1 MKYIY
6 KIVLLS
12 FVFLGLTS
20 CDENENFEILPPQ
33 DGITLNSPI
42 DGSSIALIDTNEQ
55 NPGLTVSWNSAN
67 LKDSGATYNV
77 EVALTGTDFSAPTVI
92 GSTTNMTLHLTVEEL
107 NNLALDVLQIPAE
120 SEASI
125 EIRVT
130 SGDFISNKVSVLL
143 TPYKIEFTELFLVG
157 SLTNWKPEESLPMT
171 RTGFNEFLITIDL
184 ADGDEFKFLP
194 QNTGWDGDFGEDPN
208 NPGKLVEEGEQNIA
222 GYPAGKYDVTVNLND
237 FTFNL
242 KPILAPENLYL
253 VGSINGWDNATALP
267 LFKSGENTF
276 SIVVDLPDGAE
287 FKFLPT
293 QGSWDGDWGADKNNA
308 GSIVQ
313 DDEDNIKGYTGK
325 YLVTVDYNNL
335 TYKLTPVGSLF
346 TVGSIN
352 GWNNGAALPMAEAS
366 LGIFTIVLDLPDGA
380 EFKFLPNNGSWD
392 GDWGASKTEAGRIV
406 QDDEDNLKGYE
417 AGKYVVA
424 VNYNTLSYTVS
435 KINAVPA
442 NLFLVGAFN
451 GWSNTAGNP
460 KFTQTSAGVFEIT
473 QALSA
478 NDEFKFVPVAGS
490 WGDDFGES
498 KVASKVLEQ
507 NDENNLKVTTGGNY
521 KITVNFNKGNIS
533 VVSL

>member
-12 FVFLGLTS
+12 LVIIGLAS
-20 CDENENFEILPPQ
+20 CDANENFEILPPQ
-33 DGITLNSPI
+33 EGITLNSPI

-55 NPGLTVSWNSAN
+55 NPGLSVSWNSAN
-67 LKDSGATYNV
+67 LKGTGATYNV
-77 EVALTGTDFSAPTVI
+77 EVALTGTDFAAPTVI
-92 GSTTNMTLHLTVEEL
+92 GSTTEMNLHLTVAEL
-107 NNLALDVLQIPAE
+107 NTLALDVLLIPAE

-130 SGDFISNKVSVLL
+130 SGDFVSNKVSVLL
-143 TPYKIEFTELFLVG
+143 TPYKVEYTELYLVG
-157 SLTNWKPEESLPMT
+157 NMTNWSPSESLPMT
-171 RTGFNEFLITIDL
+171 RTGFNEFNITIDL
-184 ADGDEFKFLP
+184 ADGDEFKFIP

-208 NPGKLVEEGEQNIA
+208 NPGKIVEEGEKNIS
-222 GYPAGKYDVTVNLND
+222 GYPAGKYEVSVNLND
-237 FTFNL
+237 FTYNM
-242 KPILAPENLYL
+242 KPILAPANLYL
-253 VGSINGWDNATALP
+253 VGSINGWNNATALP
-267 LFKSGENTF
+267 FFKSGENTF
-276 SIVVDLPDGAE
+276 SIVVDLPSGAE

-293 QGSWDGDWGADKNNA
+293 QGSWDGDWGASKTDA
-308 GSIVQ
+308 GTIVQ
-313 DDEDNIKGYTGK
+313 DGEDNVKGFTGK
-325 YLVTVDYNNL
+325 YLIVIDFNDL
-335 TYKLTPVGSLF
+335 SYKLTPVGSLF

-352 GWNNGAALPMAEAS
+352 GWNNAAALPMTEAS

-380 EFKFLPNNGSWD
+380 EFKFLPTNGSWD
-392 GDWGASKTEAGRIV
+392 GDWGASKTDTGRVV
-406 QDDEDNLKGYE
+406 QDGEDNVKGYA

-424 VNYNTLSYTVS
+424 VNFNTLSFTVS

-442 NLFLVGAFN
+442 NLYLVGAFN

-478 NDEFKFVPVAGS
+478 NDEFKFVPVAGN

-498 KVASKVLEQ
+498 KVAAKVIEQ
-507 NDENNLKVTTGGNY
+507 NDEKNMQVTTAGNY
-521 KITVNFNKGNIS
+521 KIIVNFNKGNIS